1 MLRLSFRFLSDELE
15 IRLLESLGN
24 DIEVWL
30 QFEVLFVEIFQGF
43 QDLAIRLGHSRLA
56 TVKARDE
63 RGLSLNLLRYF
74 EILLLHLF
82 VIGK

>member
-1 MLRLSFRFLSDELE
+1 MLRLSFRFLSYKFE

-24 DIEVWL
+24 DVEVWL
-30 QFEVLFVEIFQGF
+30 QLEVLFIEIFQGF

-63 RGLSLNLLRYF
+63 RGLSLKLLRYF

>member
-1 MLRLSFRFLSDELE
+1 MLRLSFRFLSYEFE
-15 IRLLESLGN
+15 ICLLESLGN
-24 DIEVWL
+24 DVKVWL
-30 QFEVLFVEIFQGF
+30 QLEVLFIEIFQGF

-63 RGLSLNLLRYF
+63 RGLSLKLLRYF
-74 EILLLHLF
+74 EILLLNLF